1 MLTTWPLIKSKLRP
15 YLKRIKADLTKNE
28 GSLTD
33 PLFHLGLFS
42 VILFS
47 VLSLGAGFILKPSL
61 LSENFS
67 ILASVS
73 ETLNQ
78 PRDQLIFTLQKTGTR
93 SLDLSIIQQNS
104 LKGVSPPN
112 TLSFQV
118 LGTLIGSSE
127 DSLGGNSLQAE
138 PDSKDI
144 IEYTAQSGDT
154 FSSLSEEF
162 GVSKETILWAN
173 DLTKNSALKVGQQ
186 LIILP
191 VSGVLYH
198 VQKGDT
204 TGDIA
209 KTYKADVS
217 EIVTFNELSSEGDI
231 YIGDI
236 LIIPDGVKPSPAV
249 AAVSPQIPLASSY
262 FICPIASSCK
272 ITQGLHF
279 FNAVDFSNGVCGS
292 PIYAAASGQV
302 LRIKYGYN
310 SGAGNYLTI
319 MHPNGVITMYG
330 HLQAV
335 LVAQG
340 DNVSQGQMIALMG
353 GQPGT
358 PGAGRSTG
366 CHLHFQV
373 EGSKNPFAK

>member
-1 MLTTWPLIKSKLRP
+1 M
-15 YLKRIKADLTKNE
+15 ANLTKYK
-28 GSLTD
+28 GSFKD

-47 VLSLGAGFILKPSL
+47 VISLGAGFILKSGFQ
-61 LSENFS
+61 SGDCS

-73 ETLNQ
+73 ETSSQSHNQ
-78 PRDQLIFTLQKTGTR
+78 FVFTSQKTGAKP
-93 SLDLSIIQQNS
+93 LDLNIVQQNS
-104 LKGVSPPN
+104 LKEISPPN

-118 LGTLIGSSE
+118 LGVLIGGSE
-127 DSLGGNSLQAE
+127 NSLDGNSLPVE
-138 PDSKDI
+138 PGSKDI
-144 IEYTAQSGDT
+144 IEYTVQPGDT
-154 FSSLSEEF
+154 LSSLAEEF
-162 GVSKETILWAN
+162 GISLETILWAN
-173 DLTKNSALKVGQQ
+173 GLTKNSPLKTGQS

-204 TGDIA
+204 IGGIA
-209 KTYKADVS
+209 QTYKADTS
-217 EIVTFNELSSEGDI
+217 EIVAFNELASETDI

-236 LIIPDGVKPSPAV
+236 LIIPGGVKPSPVAV
-249 AAVSPQIPLASSY
+249 AAAPLVPLASSY
-262 FICPIASSCK
+262 FICPIASPCK

-310 SGAGNYLTI
+310 NGAGNYLTI
-319 MHPNGVITMYG
+319 LHPNGVITMYG

-340 DNVSQGQMIALMG
+340 DSVSQGQMVALMG

-358 PGAGRSTG
+358 PGAGVSTG

-373 EGSKNPFAK
+373 EGAENPFAK